1 MPTEHRNT
9 YFGFF
14 GYFLMT
20 VLVMLVWM
28 VGWVQA
34 SLILPADA
42 RTTPRQEQQ

>member
-1 MPTEHRNT
+1 MFTGNKNAS
-9 YFGFF
+9 FGFF
-14 GYFLMT
+14 IYFLMA
-20 VLVMLVWM
+20 VLVMPVWM